1 MLQHVSRHSCP
12 DGGGCQVCVRKRLP
26 ALSLLLAGCVAVLP
40 AKADPDYMTYVDARG
55 DAGAR
60 RTDPGGDG
68 PIDPGQHRLIDLREM
83 TIGIWRPTAPQTN
96 VFTGMFHSSGEF
108 FRLDIVLDGLVNPPG
123 DVDPQSFDPFRYGNH
138 PILGFID
145 VDVDEEAGTGGEL
158 EAPEYRYF
166 GNAARFGG
174 WVNLPQVPDR
184 MAADA
189 SAFDGDFTTPPF
201 VERSGEEFH
210 LALLGHLFGPG
221 DVVQIVG
228 DGDLVFEAGEV
239 WNIQAA
245 WFHRA
250 HGYEPFSLAVGGTV
264 PGEYAPRCPLRFAH
278 DAANDVTKVSLVFPR
293 KNQGAALMMGQ
304 PPEPSNGNPSDQFS
318 VREALLDLYHSAVFL
333 TMFPTGWPEEELII
347 DWVNWDPD
355 GPEDYLDPTEW
366 RLYALLGTSYT
377 APDPDGAL
385 FVWTDVWPG
394 PVRGDVDGDET
405 ADEGDKLLISQFTA
419 AHDGDDGLVD
429 GRVSIPGFGPDF
441 RLFDVNHNG
450 GVDILDEWLVSVPHD
465 MDASESVD
473 IADFA
478 WVQTCL
484 SGEGVPYGPLFCGLA
499 DADLD
504 GDVDAHDA
512 VRLIE
517 VMTGPGGG

>member
-1 MLQHVSRHSCP
+1 MAVIP
-12 DGGGCQVCVRKRLP
+12 
-26 ALSLLLAGCVAVLP
+26 LLLLCAWSGEGSPGVI
-40 AKADPDYMTYVDARG
+40 DPSFVTHIDARG

-83 TIGIWRPTAPQTN
+83 TIGIWKPVAPQID
-96 VFTGMFHSSGEF
+96 VFTGIYQNSGEF
-108 FRLDIVLDGLVNPPG
+108 FRLDVVLDGLVNPPG

-138 PILGFID
+138 PIFGFID

-174 WVNLPQVPDR
+174 WVSLPHAPDR

-221 DVVQIVG
+221 DIVEIVG
-228 DGDLVFEAGEV
+228 DGDLVFEADEV

-250 HGYEPFSLAVGGTV
+250 HGYEPFSLAMGGAV

-278 DAANDVTKVSLVFPR
+278 DAANDVTTVSLVFPR

-304 PPEPSNGNPSDQFS
+304 PPEPSNGDPSDQYS
-318 VREALLDLYHSAVFL
+318 VKEALLDLHDSAVFL
-333 TMFPTGWPEEELII
+333 TQFPTGWPEEELII
-347 DWVNWDPD
+347 DWAQWDPD
-355 GPEDYLDPTEW
+355 GPKDHLNPTEW
-366 RLYALLGTSYT
+366 RMYALLGTSYT

-394 PVRGDVDGDET
+394 PVRGDVDGSGT
-405 ADEGDKLLISQFTA
+405 AGPFDALLIQQFTA
-419 AHDGDDGLVD
+419 AHDADDGLVD

-441 RLFDVNHNG
+441 RVFDVNHNG
-450 GVDILDEWLVSVPHD
+450 GVDILDEWLVSKPND
-465 MDASESVD
+465 LDDSGSVD
-473 IADFA
+473 LADFA
-478 WVQTCL
+478 WLQTCL
-484 SGEGVPYGPLFCGLA
+484 SGEFVPYGPLLCGLA

-504 GDVDAHDA
+504 GDVDAQDA
-512 VRLIE
+512 VRLID

>member
-1 MLQHVSRHSCP
+1 MLPHVSRRS
-12 DGGGCQVCVRKRLP
+12 RLP
-26 ALSLLLAGCVAVLP
+26 GSGCPARGRAPLAAAVLLAGCVAAMP
-40 AKADPDYMTYVDARG
+40 ATADPTVVTYVDGKG

-68 PIDPGQHRLIDLREM
+68 PIDPDQHRLIDLIEM
-83 TIGIWRPTAPQTN
+83 TIGFWRPTAPQAD
-96 VFTGMFHSSGEF
+96 VFTGTFHSSGEF

-123 DVDPQSFDPFRYGNH
+123 NTDPQSFHPFQYGNH
-138 PILGFID
+138 PIYGFVEID
-145 VDVDEEAGTGGEL
+145 MDEEAGTGGEL
-158 EAPEYRYF
+158 EAPEFRYF

-221 DVVQIVG
+221 DIEEIVG

-239 WNIQAA
+239 WNIQAP

-250 HGYEPFSLAVGGTV
+250 HGYEPFSLAVGGAL

-278 DAANDVTKVSLVFPR
+278 NPEDDVTTVSLVFPR
-293 KNQGAALMMGQ
+293 KNRGAALMMGQ

-318 VREALLDLYHSAVFL
+318 VREALLDLHHSALFL

-347 DWVNWDPD
+347 DWWKWDPD
-355 GPEDYLDPTEW
+355 GPEDHLNPTEW

-385 FVWTDVWPG
+385 FVWTDVWPK
-394 PVRGDVDGDET
+394 PVRGDVNGDGT
-405 ADEGDKLLISQFTA
+405 ADEADRLLISQFTA
-419 AHDGDDGLVD
+419 AHDAEDGVVD
-429 GRVSIPGFGPDF
+429 GRVIIPGFGPDF
-441 RLFDVNHNG
+441 RVFDVNHNG
-450 GVDILDEWLVSVPHD
+450 AVDTLDEWLVSTPHD
-465 MDASESVD
+465 LDGNGTVD
-473 IADFA
+473 LADVA
-478 WVQTCL
+478 VMQACL
-484 SGEGVPYGPLFCGLA
+484 SGAFVPYGPLFCGLA

-504 GDVDAHDA
+504 GDVDVHDA

-517 VMTGPGGG
+517 AMTGPGGG